1 MLSATLTAGRRFNM
15 EAGVMRIAIKVRLA
29 TIGYHLNR
37 PKTMRSRR
45 LVWLLLV
52 LLFVASVGGLA
63 AWRLGFLSRRPP
75 TQFDGS
81 LAYTQVLRQMDFGPR
96 ITGTDGNYAAG
107 SYIVQ
112 QLRAQGWA
120 AEFQPFDYRG
130 VHARNIVARANVGKG
145 PVIILGA
152 HYDTRRR
159 ADQDPSHPSLPVPG
173 ADDGASGVAV
183 LLELA
188 RSLDRAPLQ
197 HEIWLAFFDAE
208 DNGDLDGWDWI
219 VGSTYMAQHLSLKP
233 QSMILVDM
241 VGDADQAIYMDS
253 NSNPQLSAQI
263 WAVAAQ
269 LGYVQN
275 FIPVPRYAMLD
286 DHTPFAQAGIP
297 AVDIIDFDYPYW
309 HTAADTPDKVSPASL
324 ERVGR
329 TLETF
334 LETQDK

>member
-1 MLSATLTAGRRFNM
+1 
-15 EAGVMRIAIKVRLA
+15 
-29 TIGYHLNR
+29 LNR
-37 PKTMRSRR
+37 LEAIRTRR
-45 LVWLLLV
+45 VLWLV
-52 LLFVASVGGLA
+52 LVVLFVAAGAALA
-63 AWRLGFLSRRPP
+63 AWRLGFLSRKAPP
-75 TQFDGS
+75 QFDGS
-81 LAYTQVLRQMDFGPR
+81 LAYAQVLRQMDFGPR

-107 SYIVQ
+107 SNIVQ
-112 QLRAQGWA
+112 TLRERGWQA
-120 AEFQPFDYRG
+120 DFQPFDYKG
-130 VHARNIVARANVGKG
+130 VHARNIIARANVGQG

-159 ADQDPSHPSLPVPG
+159 ADRDPEHLDQPVPG

-188 RSLDRAPLQ
+188 SSLNLSQ
-197 HEIWLAFFDAE
+197 IHHEIWLAFFDAE

-219 VGSTYMAQHLSLKP
+219 VGSTYMARNLTVKP

-241 VGDADQAIYMDS
+241 VGDADQNIYIDS
-253 NSNPQLSAQI
+253 NSDAQLSAQI

-297 AVDIIDFDYPYW
+297 AVDVIDFDYPYW
-309 HTAADTPDKVSPASL
+309 HTVADTADKVSPASL

-329 TLETF
+329 TLEAF
-334 LETQDK
+334 LENQAK